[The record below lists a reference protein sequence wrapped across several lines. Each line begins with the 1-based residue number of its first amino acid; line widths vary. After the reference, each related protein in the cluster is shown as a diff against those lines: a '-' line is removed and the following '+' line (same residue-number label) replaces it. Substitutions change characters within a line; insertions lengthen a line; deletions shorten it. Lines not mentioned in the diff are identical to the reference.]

1 MKNFKEKFNNIITD
15 KLSVDKNQ
23 LKPEI
28 TFTDLG
34 ADSLDVVEL
43 IMEFETIFN
52 IKIPDEDAEN
62 ILTVGDAEKYIREKL
77 TDKS

>member
-1 MKNFKEKFNNIITD
+1 MKNFKEKFNNIIID

-23 LKPEI
+23 LKPET

-52 IKIPDEDAEN
+52 IEIPDEDGEN
-62 ILTVGDAEKYIREKL
+62 ILTVGDAEKYIKEKL
-77 TDKS
+77 TDEH